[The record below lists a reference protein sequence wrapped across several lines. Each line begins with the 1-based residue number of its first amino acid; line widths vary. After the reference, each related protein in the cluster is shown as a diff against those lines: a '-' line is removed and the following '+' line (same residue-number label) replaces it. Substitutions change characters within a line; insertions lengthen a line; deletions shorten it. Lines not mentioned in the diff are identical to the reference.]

1 MSEGKAWELERL
13 STGVPGL
20 DEVLGGG
27 IPEFSFNLIAG
38 EPGSGKTT
46 LVHQFIYASASPE
59 RTVLYFTALGE
70 PPLKMLRYQQ
80 QMAFFDPAKVGTLIR
95 FVDLSPELRSL
106 DLDAVLKRIVQ
117 EVEAASPGIVV
128 VDSFRSIARG
138 THQETESEMQG
149 FVQRLALHLTS
160 WQVTSFV
167 VGEYT
172 EAEARS
178 NPVFTVAD
186 GILWLFQSREGNTV
200 LRKLQVMKL
209 RGQATLPG
217 LHTFRISPQGLHVF
231 PRLARIEVR
240 TSRSFPPRRVA
251 TGVPGLDELM
261 HGGMLDGDFTLA
273 TGPSGTGKTVLS
285 THFIAKGVALEEPGV
300 LVLFEEHPEDY
311 LFRARQ
317 MGYDLEAMVQSGRL
331 HIIYLRTMDL
341 VVDET
346 LQHIRQAVKRVGARR
361 LVIDSLSGF
370 EVALAPPFRE
380 EFRESL
386 YQLVG
391 ALTRSGVTVLTTL
404 ESVAYY
410 HQLSFSP
417 QAVSFLADNIV
428 MLRYLEAE
436 GELRKVLTVVK
447 MRRSSHSRELRAYT
461 LTSRGMLVG
470 RALREYRGILSG
482 APERQQGALRSAYL
496 GLTEQE
502 GRVLRVLCEW
512 REGTEDALS
521 EVSGLAPAEL
531 TEALKRLVA
540 LDYAL
545 VVKREGQTLYRAL
558 VRETGPESP

>member
-1 MSEGKAWELERL
+1 MSEGKAWEFERL
-13 STGVPGL
+13 ATGVPGL

-27 IPEFSFNLIAG
+27 IPEYSFNLIAG

-46 LVHQFIYASASPE
+46 LIHQFIYANASPE

-95 FVDLSPELRSL
+95 FVDLSPEVRTL
-106 DLDAVLKRIVQ
+106 DLDAVLARIVQ
-117 EVEAASPGIVV
+117 EVEASNPAIVV
-128 VDSFRSIARG
+128 VDSFRSIVRG
-138 THQETESEMQG
+138 THKDTETEMQG

-160 WQVTSFV
+160 WQVTSFLI
-167 VGEYT
+167 GEYT
-172 EAEARS
+172 EQEAKS
-178 NPVFTVAD
+178 SPVFTVAD
-186 GILWLFQSREGNTV
+186 GILWLFQSRDGNAV

-209 RGQATLPG
+209 RGQSTLPG
-217 LHTFRISPQGLHVF
+217 LHTFRISTQGVHVF
-231 PRLARIEVR
+231 PRLARIEAR
-240 TSRSFPPRRVA
+240 SSRSLPPRRVA
-251 TGVPGLDELM
+251 TGVPGMDELM
-261 HGGMLDGDFTLA
+261 RGGMLDGDFTLVS
-273 TGPSGTGKTVLS
+273 GPSGTGKTVLA
-285 THFIAKGVALEEPGV
+285 THFIGKGVELDEPGV

-317 MGYDLEAMVQSGRL
+317 MGYDVEAMVQAGKL

-341 VVDET
+341 LVDET
-346 LQHIRQAVKRVGARR
+346 LHHIRQAVKRVGARR

-391 ALTRSGVTVLTTL
+391 ALTRCGVTVLMTL
-404 ESVAYY
+404 ESVEHY
-410 HQLSFSP
+410 HQLAFSV
-417 QAVSFLADNIV
+417 QSVSFLADNII

-447 MRRSSHSRELRAYT
+447 MRRSAHSRELRSYT
-461 LTSRGMLVG
+461 LSSRGMRIG
-470 RALREYRGILSG
+470 KPLREYRGILSG
-482 APERQQGALRSAYL
+482 VPERQQDSLWSAYP
-496 GLTEQE
+496 GLTEPE
-502 GRVLRVLCEW
+502 GRVLRVLREW
-512 REGTEDALS
+512 RESTEDALS

-545 VVKREGQTLYRAL
+545 VVKREGETFYRAL
-558 VRETGPESP
+558 VRESGPESP